1 MAIKQIQLRGI
12 SRTPSDRM
20 TADGGCAESINVHI
34 EGDEL
39 APTLYPK
46 QVLGLNC
53 GVTKELV
60 YVHKTPSYENYI
72 YLNNGTSFYQN
83 SDSTPFLTIGSNE
96 NFKEIQTIGNTLM
109 ALTDERMFY
118 VLYKDGGYKLLGE
131 QIPEP
136 QINIG
141 IKYAEEGKGKRDI
154 ANDKFR
160 NETEYFSQ
168 YGFFGEENR
177 SKNDVD
183 ANEDMRSFVDA
194 LESDIRKSFGEAKDN
209 NLYAGYLTCPIFVR
223 YAIRLYDGTYIRH
236 SAPILLDPYSASFI
250 GGLFD
255 TMQIFFKQDYS
266 GNTSAGYKLEG
277 KLKPYNLSIGVV
289 NKSAFDG
296 WEDIVA
302 GVDLFASPQIDVTDF
317 SFLSSKAVKYEFNSG
332 GSLNADFEGALNWK
346 YFGIE
351 EAQGLLSYSNFYR
364 IKKWNIDE
372 YKNPSLTH
380 EIEDYAEA
388 FGDNLLNQKR
398 LPIDMFTNDKHI
410 PEDIHVY
417 NNRLL
422 LVGTKTRLYDGSYNL
437 PSTTKDATR
446 YDTKYYYYI
455 KYFIRTDNGA
465 DNVVGREYY
474 SASAPSEMKLDEW
487 LYYPNPRCYKALVQY
502 GEYISLSRELGTPT
516 FYKMEVPM
524 REHPNLNGAY
534 AYNAGSD
541 REEITSFDTEDN
553 PIEPRSNRV
562 YQSEINNPF
571 VYMAE
576 QSFPGSLI
584 GLAPVTHAISTGQFG
599 YASLYAFTSEGIWTI
614 KSTADGSLGA
624 YDYLSADIAL
634 PGTVCPIEQAI
645 VFSTSKG
652 VMLLQG
658 GEIIS
663 LSPNMNGKPYV
674 MEGSVK
680 EVLQSSAW
688 SRLSQFNDGV
698 IFMHFMSDARPLYDY
713 RGQRIIFFNSSKDYA
728 YTYYLNTATWHKI
741 AMNTDVKFSRVL
753 GNYPDAWISAKS
765 GGYIVYDYSTN
776 LSEIED
782 EETRPNAAP
791 GAFDIKS
798 MIVTRTFDLDAPDVR
813 KSIKSI
819 RVRGIKNAEDVKYIL
834 LGSMDGLSFG
844 IVRSLRGASYKFY
857 RLILLLSL
865 SPTERVSWV
874 DIDYETRFA
883 KRLR

>member
-39 APTLYPK
+39 APTLFPK
-46 QVLGLNC
+46 QVSGLNY
-53 GVTKELV
+53 GLTKELV

-72 YLNNGTSFYQN
+72 YLNNGTEFYQN
-83 SDSTPFLTIGSNE
+83 NNNTPFLTIRNNE
-96 NFKEIQTIGNTLM
+96 TFKEIQTIGNTLM
-109 ALTDERMFY
+109 VLTNERMFY

-141 IKYAEEGKGKRDI
+141 IEYAEVSEGKRDI
-154 ANDKFR
+154 ANDKFS
-160 NETEYFSQ
+160 TDGEYF
-168 YGFFGEENR
+168 EEYSLLGQNDYD
-177 SKNDVD
+177 KNDIEGAEVTD
-183 ANEDMRSFVDA
+183 DINLKSFMDA
-194 LESDIRKSFGEAKDN
+194 LVSDIRKSFGEAKDN

-223 YAIRLYDGTYIRH
+223 YAIRLYDGTSYVRH
-236 SAPILLDPYSASFI
+236 SAPILIDPYSASFK
-250 GGLFD
+250 GGLFNNILAFY
-255 TMQIFFKQDYS
+255 QAIN
-266 GNTSAGYKLEG
+266 GNINAGYKLENI
-277 KLKPYNLSIGVV
+277 LKPYSLSIGIV

-302 GVDLFASPQIDVTDF
+302 GIDLFASPQIDITDF
-317 SFLSSKAVKYEFNSG
+317 SFMNSKAKRREYIDGNFYAEST
-332 GSLNADFEGALNWK
+332 LNWK

-380 EIEDYAEA
+380 KIEDYAET
-388 FGDNLLNQKR
+388 FGDNLVNQVR

-437 PSTTKDATR
+437 PSITKEEVLATYR
-446 YDTKYYYYI
+446 YYI
-455 KYFIRTDNGA
+455 KFFIRTNNGI
-465 DNVVGREYY
+465 DNVVLRGYDI
-474 SASAPSEMKLDEW
+474 SDLMLDEW
-487 LYYPNPRCYKALVQY
+487 LYYPNPRCYKALVQWE
-502 GEYISLSRELGTPT
+502 EYRSDNDNPDTPT
-516 FYKMEVPM
+516 LYKMEVPM

-541 REEITSFDTEDN
+541 REEITSFDTEVN

-571 VYMAE
+571 IYMAE

-663 LSPNMNGKPYV
+663 LSPNMNGKPYE

-680 EVLQSSAW
+680 EVLESSAW
-688 SRLSQFNDGV
+688 SRLSEFNDGK
-698 IFMHFMSDARPLYDY
+698 IFMHFMADARPLYDY
-713 RGQRIIFFNSSKDYA
+713 RGQRIIFFNGSYDYA

-741 AMNTDVKFSRVL
+741 AMNTNVKFSRVL

-782 EETRPNAAP
+782 EETDPNATP
-791 GAFDIKS
+791 GSFDIKG
-798 MIVTRTFDLDAPDVR
+798 MIITRTFDLDAPDVR

-819 RVRGIKNAEDVKYIL
+819 RVRGIKNSEDVMYIL
-834 LGSMDGLSFG
+834 LGSMDGLNFG

-865 SPTERVSWV
+865 SPTKRVSWV

>member
-46 QVLGLNC
+46 QVLGLNY
-53 GVTKELV
+53 GLTKELV

-72 YLNNGTSFYQN
+72 YLDEGTKFYQN
-83 SDSTPFLTIGSNE
+83 NNDAPFLTIGSNE
-96 NFKEIQTIGNTLM
+96 TFKEIQTIGNTLM
-109 ALTDERMFY
+109 VLTNERMFY
-118 VLYKDGGYKLLGE
+118 VLYKDGDYKLLGE

-154 ANDKFR
+154 ANDKFY
-160 NETEYFSQ
+160 NDSEHLLK
-168 YGFFGEENR
+168 YGFFGLIDR

-183 ANEDMRSFVDA
+183 ADEEMRTFVDA
-194 LESDIRKSFGEAKDN
+194 LENDIRKSYGEAKDS

-223 YAIRLYDGTYIRH
+223 YAIRLYDGTSYVRH
-236 SAPILLDPYSASFI
+236 SAPILIDPYSASFT
-250 GGLFD
+250 GGLFN

-277 KLKPYNLSIGVV
+277 KLKPYNLSIDVV
-289 NKSAFDG
+289 NKSDFDG

-302 GVDLFASPQIDVTDF
+302 GVDLFASPQIDITDF

-372 YKNPSLTH
+372 YKNPSLEH
-380 EIEDYAEA
+380 KIEDYAEA

-422 LVGTKTRLYDGSYNL
+422 LVGTKTRLYNGSYNL
-437 PSTTKDATR
+437 PSITKEEVLATYR
-446 YDTKYYYYI
+446 YYI
-455 KYFIRTDNGA
+455 KFFIRTNNGI
-465 DNVVGREYY
+465 DNVVLREYDI
-474 SASAPSEMKLDEW
+474 SDLMLDEW
-487 LYYPNPRCYKALVQY
+487 LYYPNPRCYKALVQWE
-502 GEYISLSRELGTPT
+502 EYRSDNANPDTPT
-516 FYKMEVPM
+516 LYKMEVSM

-541 REEITSFDTEDN
+541 KTEITFFDTDIN

-571 VYMAE
+571 IYMAE
-576 QSFPGSLI
+576 QSFPGRLI

-658 GEIIS
+658 GEITS

-674 MEGSVK
+674 MEGSV
-680 EVLQSSAW
+680 EVVLQSSAW
-688 SRLSQFNDGV
+688 SGLSKFNDGK

-713 RGQRIIFFNSSKDYA
+713 RGQRIIFFNSSYDYA

-782 EETRPNAAP
+782 EETK
-791 GAFDIKS
+791 G
-798 MIVTRTFDLDAPDVR
+798 MIITRTFDLDAPDVR

-819 RVRGIKNAEDVKYIL
+819 RVRGVKNPKDAMYIL
-834 LGSMDGLSFG
+834 LGSMDGLNFG